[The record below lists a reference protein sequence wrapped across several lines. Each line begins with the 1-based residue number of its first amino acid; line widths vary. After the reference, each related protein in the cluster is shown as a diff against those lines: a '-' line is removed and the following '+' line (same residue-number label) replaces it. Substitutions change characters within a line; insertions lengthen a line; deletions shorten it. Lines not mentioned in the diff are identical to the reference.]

1 MNIKA
6 NNFLYK
12 IETMKKQILQLGLVT
27 LLVTGFS
34 CKGKDKDK
42 TTDSTTTTT
51 NTASPEVA
59 PTLPPVEVAGDATL
73 RQGVTDA
80 TKDVKGLTT
89 SVQNGV
95 ITLSGTIS
103 KEDNMRITP
112 ILNSLQ
118 PKSID
123 RTNLNVQ

>member
-1 MNIKA
+1 
-6 NNFLYK
+6 
-12 IETMKKQILQLGLVT
+12 MKKQILQLSLVA

-42 TTDSTTTTT
+42 STTTTTT

-59 PTLPPVEVAGDATL
+59 PTNPPAPVEIAGDATL

-80 TKDVKGLTT
+80 TKDIKGLT
-89 SVQNGV
+89 SRVENGV
-95 ITLSGTIS
+95 IILSGTIS
-103 KEDNMRITP
+103 KEDNMRITQT
-112 ILNSLQ
+112 LNSLQ
-118 PKSID
+118 PKRID

>member
-1 MNIKA
+1 
-6 NNFLYK
+6 
-12 IETMKKQILQLGLVT
+12 MKKQILQLSLVA

-42 TTDSTTTTT
+42 TTNTTTTTTT

-59 PTLPPVEVAGDATL
+59 PTMPPVEVAGDAVL
-73 RQGVTDA
+73 RQGVADV
-80 TKDVKGLTT
+80 TKDVKGLTAT
-89 SVQNGV
+89 VQNGV
-95 ITLSGTIS
+95 ILLSGTIS

-112 ILNSLQ
+112 TLNSLQ
-118 PKSID
+118 PKRID

>member
-1 MNIKA
+1 
-6 NNFLYK
+6 
-12 IETMKKQILQLGLVT
+12 MKKQILQLSLMA

-59 PTLPPVEVAGDATL
+59 PTTPLVVSNDDAL
-73 RQGVTDA
+73 KQGVTDA

-89 SVQNGV
+89 SVQDGV
-95 ITLSGTIS
+95 IMLSGTIS

-112 ILNSLQ
+112 TLNSLR
-118 PKSID
+118 PKRID
-123 RTNLNVQ
+123 RTNLKVQ

>member
-1 MNIKA
+1 
-6 NNFLYK
+6 
-12 IETMKKQILQLGLVT
+12 MKKQILQLGLVA

-42 TTDSTTTTT
+42 TTTTTTNTT

-59 PTLPPVEVAGDATL
+59 PTTPPVEVAGDETL

-80 TKDVKGLTT
+80 TKDVKGLTAT
-89 SVQNGV
+89 VQNGV
-95 ITLSGTIS
+95 IILSGTIS
-103 KEDNMRITP
+103 KEDNMRITQT
-112 ILNSLQ
+112 LNSLQ
-118 PKSID
+118 PKRID